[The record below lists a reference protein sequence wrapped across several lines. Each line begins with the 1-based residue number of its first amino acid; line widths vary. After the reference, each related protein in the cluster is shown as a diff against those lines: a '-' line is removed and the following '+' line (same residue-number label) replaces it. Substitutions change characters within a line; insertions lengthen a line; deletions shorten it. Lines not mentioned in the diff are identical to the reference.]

1 MHSLKAELEDITA
14 HISENRLKDRYEV
27 EKVKLDD
34 KVDANWFTFIARK
47 KDKYNQLI
55 EALTG
60 DNTKIDKSVKKARQ
74 LIDLILHIDDDGAK
88 IENAL
93 NKLAKSL
100 IKIDGKEPDF
110 WDVAVMEHDNV
121 SNFAEQ
127 IEEEQKNEMF
137 GSDSFITDQ
146 LKVFYEFDAE
156 SKSLITRE
164 ITGR

>member
-1 MHSLKAELEDITA
+1 
-14 HISENRLKDRYEV
+14 
-27 EKVKLDD
+27 
-34 KVDANWFTFIARK
+34 
-47 KDKYNQLI
+47 
-55 EALTG
+55 
-60 DNTKIDKSVKKARQ
+60 
-74 LIDLILHIDDDGAK
+74 
-88 IENAL
+88 
-93 NKLAKSL
+93 
-100 IKIDGKEPDF
+100 
-110 WDVAVMEHDNV
+110 MEHDNV

>member
-1 MHSLKAELEDITA
+1 M
-14 HISENRLKDRYEV
+14 
-27 EKVKLDD
+27 
-34 KVDANWFTFIARK
+34 
-47 KDKYNQLI
+47 
-55 EALTG
+55 TG